1 MRGRVWPLLLGVDVQ
16 LSPEA
21 EAEYLELRCAKHRDS
36 SVVECD
42 VQRSLWTYTDGE
54 QALDC
59 LCLYCI
65 LPAYHFTHWPLLHC
79 PRCALHRVTAERA
92 SKIHDSWPRNYTE
105 LADAALCWPA
115 RRSPA
120 VTGSH
125 LLQTLVLSE
134 EAHEAKRYQLCH
146 VLTAAVC
153 AAAAALSAVSGADGS
168 GVCGGG
174 SDGRSL

>member
-59 LCLYCI
+59 LCLCCI
-65 LPAYHFTHWPLLHC
+65 LLHIIQLL
-79 PRCALHRVTAERA
+79 A
-92 SKIHDSWPRNYTE
+92 SAS
-105 LADAALCWPA
+105 LSSLC
-115 RRSPA
+115 
-120 VTGSH
+120 
-125 LLQTLVLSE
+125 
-134 EAHEAKRYQLCH
+134 
-146 VLTAAVC
+146 
-153 AAAAALSAVSGADGS
+153 SA
-168 GVCGGG
+168 
-174 SDGRSL
+174 